1 MAEFLH
7 FEDFAEGARFPLG
20 PHTVTRDAIIAF
32 AQEFDPQPFHL
43 DEEAAKASILGELA
57 ASGWHSTAMLMRL
70 MCDACLSR
78 SSILGSSGM
87 DEVKWLS
94 PVLAGDVLSGDF
106 TITSTRASA
115 SRPGIGIVNFTSK
128 LAGADGTPKIEM
140 TGMFFMRRR
149 AL

>member
-1 MAEFLH
+1 MSELLH
-7 FEDFAEGARFPLG
+7 FEDFREGQHFALG
-20 PHTVTRDAIIAF
+20 PHTVSRDAIIAF

-43 DEEAAKASILGELA
+43 DEKTAEASILGGLA
-57 ASGWHSTAMLMRL
+57 ASGWHSTAITMRL

-87 DEVKWLS
+87 EEVKWLS

-140 TGMFFMRRR
+140 MGMFFMRRR
-149 AL
+149 TP